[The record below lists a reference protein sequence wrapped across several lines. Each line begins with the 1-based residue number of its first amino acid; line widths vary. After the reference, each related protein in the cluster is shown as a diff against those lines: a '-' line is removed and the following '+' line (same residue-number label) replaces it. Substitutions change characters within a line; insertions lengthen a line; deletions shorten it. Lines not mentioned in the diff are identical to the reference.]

1 MNRVIDYNLKENIT
15 SCTFVSV
22 PTCTF
27 VVVVNC
33 TFVSVINC
41 TFQSVTECT
50 FEAVTRCTFEACC
63 SPSSFYY
70 WKSKFRLSRPYHSNR
85 ASSSLKEF
93 APINLSCSSFSSA
106 GCDRVTSEAGVEKSG
121 HAVTAFSQNKV
132 VDFSH

>member
-63 SPSSFYY
+63 SLLGDDE
-70 WKSKFRLSRPYHSNR
+70 KFIKFIETVLSPKYRKGEDDIFKYVLLINPY
-85 ASSSLKEF
+85 LEKEGYTLLLQDYDDEGF
-93 APINLSCSSFSSA
+93 PIDKNQVNSTPQMY
-106 GCDRVTSEAGVEKSG
+106 TS
-121 HAVTAFSQNKV
+121 
-132 VDFSH
+132 